1 MDRSELASLIRS
13 ELRLAANVGDDAAAT
28 DLLARRYYEG
38 SLPGQPA
45 PGRST
50 YVSTDIAD
58 MVEATVAA
66 SVPALMVEAVVE
78 ARPRGS
84 EDVPQSRLET
94 AAVHAV
100 LFDLND
106 GGIALQGA
114 LRDALLRR
122 HGWMRAWHET
132 REEVRVRTFEGVTR
146 EEVSQAA
153 ASGAFAEDADI
164 EWKDERCIV
173 TETVELT
180 RLRVMAVDP
189 ARLRW
194 SANWQRATLDG
205 IPFFAEHE
213 LASVSELIERG
224 YPRTIVESLPDAKV
238 EANELPLPA
247 PVPSGNK
254 AGRLVDT
261 HRCYYRYD
269 SDGDGIVE
277 LHRIVLGGE
286 THILDDEIVGF
297 IPYAQGV
304 AILSPHSLPG
314 VSLYDRLWPV
324 QNAKTRAVRQWL
336 DNAEKANNSRV
347 AANRRL
353 VDSDSLSNTRP
364 WAPLLV
370 DGPVEGNVRELG
382 MVDVGPSMLGL
393 CNYLDKTRSER
404 GGAAL
409 DLQAAA
415 AQIAGETA
423 AGIER
428 QYSVREQMATLFAVT
443 MAETLLRNVYSLIH
457 RAMREWIREP
467 LTLELGGTFADVRP
481 GEWLP
486 REWRVK
492 KGLSLADRSRKRL
505 ALESVITKQEALIQ
519 GGYNGVLTDPA
530 KYYAAVTDWC
540 FAAGL
545 DVPSR
550 YFTDPASPDAQ
561 QAADANAKAAKE
573 QSMRQE
579 AAVVQALRIE
589 ATKVAADAKAKQGEL
604 GHKYWQ
610 DVLDAEIEMA
620 KLGLASVKEE
630 QAIGLARSA
639 QATRGA
645 ETPAPPAPRGGEA

>member
-1 MDRSELASLIRS
+1 
-13 ELRLAANVGDDAAAT
+13 
-28 DLLARRYYEG
+28 
-38 SLPGQPA
+38 
-45 PGRST
+45 
-50 YVSTDIAD
+50 
-58 MVEATVAA
+58 
-66 SVPALMVEAVVE
+66 
-78 ARPRGS
+78 
-84 EDVPQSRLET
+84 
-94 AAVHAV
+94 
-100 LFDLND
+100 
-106 GGIALQGA
+106 
-114 LRDALLRR
+114 
-122 HGWMRAWHET
+122 
-132 REEVRVRTFEGVTR
+132 
-146 EEVSQAA
+146 
-153 ASGAFAEDADI
+153 
-164 EWKDERCIV
+164 
-173 TETVELT
+173 
-180 RLRVMAVDP
+180 MAVDP

-213 LASVSELIERG
+213 IASVSELIERG
-224 YPRTIVESLPDAKV
+224 YPRTVVESLPDAKT
-238 EANELPLPA
+238 EGGEKPLPA
-247 PVPSGNK
+247 PVPSGNE

-261 HRCYYRYD
+261 HCCYYRYD
-269 SDGDGIVE
+269 SDDDGVVE
-277 LHRIVLGGE
+277 LHRVVLGGE
-286 THILDDEIVGF
+286 TEVLEDEIVGF

-304 AILSPHSLPG
+304 AILAPHSLPG
-314 VSLYDRLWPV
+314 VSLYDRLWPI
-324 QNAKTRAVRQWL
+324 QNAKTRAVRQWI

-353 VDSDSLSNTRP
+353 VDADSLSNARP

-382 MVDVGPSMLGL
+382 VVDVGPSMLGL
-393 CNYLDKTRSER
+393 VNYLDKTRSER

-428 QYSVREQMATLFAVT
+428 QYSVREQMATLFCVT
-443 MAETLLRNVYSLIH
+443 MAETLVRNLYALIH

-505 ALESVITKQEALIQ
+505 ALEAVISKQETLIQ
-519 GGYNGVLTDPA
+519 GGYNGVLTNPE
-530 KYYAAVTDWC
+530 KYFAAVVDWC

-550 YFTDPASPDAQ
+550 YFTDPSSPEAQ
-561 QAADANAKAAKE
+561 QAAQANDQARQRQVMQDQAA
-573 QSMRQE
+573 MI
-579 AAVVQALRIE
+579 QALRIE
-589 ATKVAADAKAKQGEL
+589 ATKVAADAAAKQGEL
-604 GHKYWQ
+604 GHKYWS
-610 DVLDAEIEMA
+610 DTLDAEVEMA

-639 QATRGA
+639 QAARGA
-645 ETPAPPAPRGGEA
+645 EKGGEA